1 MLPPQQV
8 QNLPTLGHLHYFHI
22 IGVTILSHCEGPL
35 TDSLFL
41 PLTDTVYSN
50 TAASDSYNTEATS
63 CCYPAQK
70 PAVAPHSMQGKRS
83 YKDHVICPPP
93 LFCHL
98 PPRASVPTNTAPCQ
112 PPRLQHTPALSLSP
126 VICLSAL
133 SPPSHLC
140 STVTFS
146 LAPLLITL
154 LKIPT

>member
-83 YKDHVICPPP
+83 YKVPRD
-93 LFCHL
+93 L
-98 PPRASVPTNTAPCQ
+98 PPT
-112 PPRLQHTPALSLSP
+112 SL
-126 VICLSAL
+126 L
-133 SPPSHLC
+133 SPPPSRLC
-140 STVTFS
+140 PHQHCPLPASEAPAHSCSEPFS
-146 LAPLLITL
+146 RYLLVCSLTPFTSL
-154 LKIPT
+154 LNCHFLTGASSDYPS